1 MLDIDLVKN
10 HARKIVESGQEHDFI
25 VLIEGAR
32 GVTITKIVLDE
43 EAKGNF
49 ARFFSALLS
58 KEGATEY
65 ISVNEGW
72 ATESNRPLREG
83 IRVSELPLDDR
94 KEILMITHVY
104 RNSKFYMES
113 AEILDTPQGH
123 KLGKFE
129 AIDNA
134 EGRMLVKEW

>member
-32 GVTITKIVLDE
+32 GVT
-43 EAKGNF
+43 
-49 ARFFSALLS
+49 
-58 KEGATEY
+58 
-65 ISVNEGW
+65 
-72 ATESNRPLREG
+72 
-83 IRVSELPLDDR
+83 
-94 KEILMITHVY
+94 MITHVY